1 MSTSAKRKT
10 VSVWVGGAAGDG
22 IASVGE
28 SLAKIFAR
36 NGLHVYAYN
45 SYQSVIRGGHVWW
58 QMRAGSE
65 KVYTQPENCHLLIA
79 LNQDT
84 IDQHALGVEKGGG
97 ILFNSDRLQVRPEHL
112 ANGAQS
118 MGLPMSKLAKLPI
131 MQNTVAT
138 GAFMYLTGL
147 PLESLEKALEERFG
161 KKKPEVVQGNIEA
174 ARAGFEF
181 AKQNFKSVGVALEL
195 SSKQRLVMTGNQ
207 AIAVGALAA
216 NCKFYSGYPMTP
228 ASGIMH
234 FLAANGPKHGMV
246 MKQCEDE
253 IASMNMAVGAGQMG
267 VRSMTATSG
276 GGFSLMTEAVG
287 LAGMLE
293 TPVVVVNVQ
302 RGGPSTGLPTK
313 TEQADLFQLLGASQG
328 EYPRMILAPNT
339 IEDAYYTTA
348 EAFNLAERYQCP
360 ALIISDLMLSEHT
373 ETVDTLDL
381 KVRFDRGE
389 IMNEWKGTTPYL
401 RYQITE
407 NGVSPRI
414 YPGTPNAMYV
424 SASDEHNERGEV
436 ISDVFTDPVMR
447 KKMVEKRMRKVEAA
461 KKDLAK
467 IFPVKLEG
475 PADAEVTL
483 VGWGSTYNLLKALQ
497 RRLKEENVIANILMI
512 KVIAPFLSDEVAAI
526 LSKAKRPI
534 MIENNYT
541 SQMARLIRMETGFN
555 IKDRVLKY
563 DGEPFPAGLAYSQVK
578 KILSNKNSAA
588 EAGEVLRVG
597 AAV

>member
-1 MSTSAKRKT
+1 MKRKT

-97 ILFNSDRLQVRPEHL
+97 ILFNADKLQVRPEHL
-112 ANGAQS
+112 VNGIQS

-147 PLESLEKALEERFG
+147 PVESLEKALQERFG
-161 KKKPEVVQGNIEA
+161 KKKPEVVQPNIDA
-174 ARAGFEF
+174 ARAGYDF
-181 AKQNFKSVGVALEL
+181 AKQNWTNLGLGLEL
-195 SSKQRLVMTGNQ
+195 SKTQRLVMTGNQ
-207 AIAVGALAA
+207 GFAVGALAA
-216 NCKFYSGYPMTP
+216 NCKFFSAYPMTP
-228 ASGIMH
+228 ASSIMH
-234 FLAANGPKHGMV
+234 FLAPNGPKHGMV

-267 VRSMTATSG
+267 VRTMTATSG
-276 GGFSLMTEAVG
+276 GGFALMTEAVG

-313 TEQADLFQLLGASQG
+313 TEQADLFQIYGAGQG
-328 EYPRMILAPNT
+328 DFPRVILAPQT
-339 IEDAYYTTA
+339 IEDAYYTTV
-348 EAFNLAERYQCP
+348 ESFNLAERYQCP
-360 ALIISDLMLSEHT
+360 VLLLSDLMLSEHT
-373 ETVDTLDL
+373 ETVDGLDL
-381 KVRFDRGE
+381 HVRVDRGDVL
-389 IMNEWKGTTPYL
+389 MEWKGDKPYL
-401 RYQITE
+401 RYQDTPTGI
-407 NGVSPRI
+407 SPRI
-414 YPGTPNAMYV
+414 YPGTPHATYV
-424 SASDEHNERGEV
+424 SPSDEHNERGEV
-436 ISDVFTDPVMR
+436 ISDVFTDPAMR
-447 KKMVEKRMRKVEAA
+447 KKMMEKRMRKMEYA
-461 KKDLAK
+461 KKELSK
-467 IFPVKLEG
+467 LFPVKLEG
-475 PADAEVTL
+475 PAHADVTL

-497 RRLKEENVIANILMI
+497 RRLEEEGTTANILMI
-512 KVIAPFLSDEVAAI
+512 KVIAPFLSEDVFAV

-534 MIENNYT
+534 IIENNFT
-541 SQMARLIRMETGFN
+541 SQMARLIRMETGFT
-555 IKDRVLKY
+555 IKDRILKY
-563 DGEPFPAGLAYSQVK
+563 DGEPFPAGLAYREIK
-578 KILSNKNSAA
+578 NILSRKNSAA
-588 EAGEVLRVG
+588 EAGDVVRVG

>member
-1 MSTSAKRKT
+1 MKRKT

-84 IDQHALGVEKGGG
+84 IDQHALGVERGGG
-97 ILFNSDRLQVRPEHL
+97 ILFNSEKLQARPEHL
-112 ANGAQS
+112 VHGAQS

-138 GAFMYLTGL
+138 GAFMYLCDL
-147 PLESLEKALEERFG
+147 PLESLEQAIQERFG
-161 KKKPEVVQGNIEA
+161 KKKPDVVQPNIEA
-174 ARAGFEF
+174 ARAGYEY
-181 AKQNFKSVGVALEL
+181 AKQHWKSLGLGLEL
-195 SSKQRLVMTGNQ
+195 SKKQRLVMTGNQ
-207 AIAVGALAA
+207 GIAVGALAA
-216 NCKFYSGYPMTP
+216 NCKFFSAYPMTP
-228 ASGIMH
+228 ASSIMH
-234 FLAANGPKHGMV
+234 FLAPHGPKYGLV

-276 GGFSLMTEAVG
+276 GGFALMTEAVG

-293 TPVVVVNVQ
+293 TPCVVVNVQ

-313 TEQADLFQLLGASQG
+313 TEQGDLFQLLGAGQG
-328 EYPRMILAPNT
+328 EYPRVILAPQT
-339 IEDAYYTTA
+339 IEDAFQVTVDS
-348 EAFNLAERYQCP
+348 FNLAEKYQCP
-360 ALIISDLMLSEHT
+360 VMILSDLMLSEHT
-373 ETVDTLDL
+373 ETVDTLPL
-381 KVRFDRGE
+381 NVKIERGE
-389 IMNEWKGTTPYL
+389 VLRDWTGEGPYL
-401 RYQITE
+401 RYQDTPSGI
-407 NGVSPRI
+407 SPRI
-414 YPGTPNAMYV
+414 YPGTPKAMYV

-447 KKMVEKRMRKVEAA
+447 KRMVEKRMRKVEGAR
-461 KKDLAK
+461 KELSTLY
-467 IFPVKLEG
+467 PVKLEG

-483 VGWGSTYNLLKALQ
+483 VGWGSNYNLLKALC
-497 RRLKEENVIANILMI
+497 RRFEEEGTKVNMLMI
-512 KVIAPFLSDEVAAI
+512 KVIAPFLGEEVGAV
-526 LSKAKRPI
+526 LSKCRRPI
-534 MIENNYT
+534 MVENNYT

-555 IKDRVLKY
+555 IKDRILKY
-563 DGEPFPAGLAYSQVK
+563 DGEPLTASLTYREIKRLMAK
-578 KILSNKNSAA
+578 KNGVA
-588 EAGEVLRVG
+588 EAGEIVRVG
-597 AAV
+597 ATA

>member
-1 MSTSAKRKT
+1 MKRKT

-65 KVYTQPENCHLLIA
+65 KVFTQPENCHLLIA

-97 ILFNSDRLQVRPEHL
+97 ILFNADKLQVRPEHL
-112 ANGAQS
+112 ARGAQS
-118 MGLPMSKLAKLPI
+118 MGLPMGKLAKLPI

-138 GAFMYLTGL
+138 GAFMFLTGL
-147 PLESLEKALEERFG
+147 PLESLEKALQERFG
-161 KKKPEVVQGNIEA
+161 KKKPEIVQQNIEA

-181 AKQNFKSVGVALEL
+181 AKQNFKLLNLGLEL
-195 SSKQRLVMTGNQ
+195 GSKQRLVMTGNQ

-313 TEQADLFQLLGASQG
+313 TEQADLFQMLGASQG
-328 EYPRMILAPNT
+328 EYPRVILAPTT
-339 IEDAYYTTA
+339 IEDAFATTA
-348 EAFNLAERYQCP
+348 ESFNIAERYQCP
-360 ALIISDLMLSEHT
+360 VLIVSDLMLSEHT

-389 IMNEWKGTTPYL
+389 ILTEWKGTTPYL
-401 RYQITE
+401 RYQLNTPD
-407 NGVSPRI
+407 GVSPRI
-414 YPGTPNAMYV
+414 YPGAPNAAYI

-461 KKDLAK
+461 KKQLSK
-467 IFPVKLEG
+467 TYPVQLEG
-475 PADAEVTL
+475 PADADVTL

-497 RRLKEENVIANILMI
+497 RRLKEENISANILMI
-512 KVIAPFLSDEVAAI
+512 KVVAPFLSEDVEA
-526 LSKAKRPI
+526 LLKKAKRPI

-555 IKDRVLKY
+555 IKDRILKY
-563 DGEPFPAGLAYSQVK
+563 DGEPFPAGLAYEQVK
-578 KILSNKNSAA
+578 KLLSNKNNAA

-597 AAV
+597 APA

>member
-1 MSTSAKRKT
+1 MKRKT

-97 ILFNSDRLQVRPEHL
+97 ILFNADKLQVRSDQL
-112 ANGAQS
+112 VNGAQS

-138 GAFMYLTGL
+138 GAFMFLTDL
-147 PLESLEKALEERFG
+147 PLASLEKALQDRFG
-161 KKKPEVVQGNIEA
+161 KKKAEMVQPNIDA
-174 ARAGFEF
+174 ARAGYEY
-181 AKQNFKSVGVALEL
+181 AKAHWKSLGLGLEL
-195 SSKQRLVMTGNQ
+195 SKTQRLVMTGNQ
-207 AIAVGALAA
+207 GFAVGALAA
-216 NCKFYSGYPMTP
+216 NCKFFSAYPMTP
-228 ASGIMH
+228 ASSIMH
-234 FLAANGPKHGMV
+234 FLAPHGPKHGMV

-253 IASMNMAVGAGQMG
+253 IASINMAVGAGQMG
-267 VRSMTATSG
+267 ARAMTATSG

-313 TEQADLFQLLGASQG
+313 TEQGDLFQVLGASQG
-328 EYPRMILAPNT
+328 EYPRIIFAPQT
-339 IEDAYYTTA
+339 IEDAFQTTV
-348 EAFNLAERYQCP
+348 ESFNLAERYQCP
-360 ALIISDLMLSEHT
+360 VLMLSDLMLSEHT
-373 ETVDTLDL
+373 ETVDKLDL
-381 KVRFDRGE
+381 NVRVDRGD
-389 IMNEWKGTTPYL
+389 IVTQWNEATPYL
-401 RYQITE
+401 RYKITPS
-407 NGVSPRI
+407 GISPRA
-414 YPGTPNAMYV
+414 YPGTKNATYV

-447 KKMVEKRMRKVEAA
+447 KKMMEKRMRKM
-461 KKDLAK
+461 DLAK
-467 IFPVKLEG
+467 KEVAKLFPVKLEG

-483 VGWGSTYNLLKALQ
+483 VGWGSTYNLLHALS
-497 RRLKEENVIANILMI
+497 RRLTEEGTKVNILMI
-512 KVIAPFLSDEVAAI
+512 KVIAPFLSEEVAAI
-526 LSKAKRPI
+526 LSTAKRPI
-534 MIENNYT
+534 MIENNYS
-541 SQMARLIRMETGFN
+541 SQMARLIRMETGFD
-555 IKDRVLKY
+555 IKDKILKY
-563 DGEPFPAGLAYSQVK
+563 DGEPFPVGLAYQEIK
-578 KILSNKNSAA
+578 KILSKKISVA
-588 EAGEVLRVG
+588 AGEVVRVG
-597 AAV
+597 AAE

>member
-1 MSTSAKRKT
+1 MATAKRKT

-97 ILFNSDRLQVRPEHL
+97 VLFNSDKLQVRPEHL

-118 MGLPMSKLAKLPI
+118 MGLSMSKLAKLPI

-138 GAFMYLTGL
+138 GAFMFLTGL
-147 PLESLEKALEERFG
+147 PLESLEKALQERFG
-161 KKKPEVVQGNIEA
+161 KKKPEVVQPNIDA
-174 ARAGFEF
+174 ARAGYEY
-181 AKQNFKSVGVALEL
+181 AKQNWKSLGLNLEL
-195 SSKQRLVMTGNQ
+195 SNKQRLVMTGNQ
-207 AIAVGALAA
+207 GIAVGALAA
-216 NCKFYSGYPMTP
+216 NCKFFSAYPMTP
-228 ASGIMH
+228 ASSIMH
-234 FLAANGPKHGMV
+234 FLAPNGPKNGMV

-267 VRSMTATSG
+267 TRSMTATSG

-293 TPVVVVNVQ
+293 VPVVVVNVQ

-313 TEQADLFQLLGASQG
+313 TEQGDLFQVLGASQG
-328 EYPRMILAPNT
+328 EYPRIILAPQT
-339 IEDAYYTTA
+339 IEDAFHVTT
-348 EAFNLAERYQCP
+348 ESFNLAERYQCP
-360 ALIISDLMLSEHT
+360 VLILSDLMLSEHT
-373 ETVDTLDL
+373 ETVDKLDL
-381 KVRFDRGE
+381 NVRVDRGE
-389 IMNEWKGTTPYL
+389 VLTEWTDSSPYL
-401 RYQITE
+401 RYKDVPSGI
-407 NGVSPRI
+407 SPRI
-414 YPGTPNAMYV
+414 YPGTRNVSYV

-447 KKMVEKRMRKVEAA
+447 KKMVEKRMRKMDGARKEIA
-461 KKDLAK
+461 KL
-467 IFPVKLEG
+467 FPVKLEG
-475 PADAEVTL
+475 PADADVTL
-483 VGWGSTYNLLKALQ
+483 VGWGSNYNLLKALL
-497 RRLKEENVIANILMI
+497 RRLEEEGTKANILMI
-512 KVIAPFLSDEVAAI
+512 KVIAPFLSEEVGTI
-526 LSKAKRPI
+526 LSKCKRPI
-534 MIENNYT
+534 MIENNFT
-541 SQMARLIRMETGFN
+541 SQMARLIRMETGYN
-555 IKDRVLKY
+555 IKDKILKY
-563 DGEPFPAGLAYSQVK
+563 DGEPFPASLVYREIKGILAK
-578 KILSNKNSAA
+578 KSGSA
-588 EAGEVLRVG
+588 EAGEVVRVG